1 MIYTDGVHLI
11 TDGDLSELHEFAQR
25 IGLKREWFQNKNI
38 KHPHYDIWGEI
49 KERALEN
56 GAEVVSS
63 KEIVRILRRR

>member
-11 TDGDLSELHEFAQR
+11 TDGDLSELHEFAQK

-38 KHPHYDIWGEI
+38 KHPHYDILGEI

-56 GAEVVSS
+56 GAKVVSS